1 MIRVTLWPNSR
12 LRLAVRAFW
21 ILGALYGACPV
32 SANTASEYLMVGAVK
47 RHYFVVV
54 PPSSDAVVPMP
65 VILVFHPK
73 NTDAALI
80 MHSLPFPEMAVR
92 RRFIAVFPDGIRQQW
107 NGGRKKAVSNDSKAS
122 DDVAFV
128 EAILDSVG
136 SKYRIDVRRIYAT
149 GISNGAIFCYTL
161 AARMSGRI
169 AAIGPVAGAVGIN
182 VPKQFNPAQPVSIA
196 YWVKADGC
204 DPKPAICPLPHF
216 VPDDGTNVIRFTFAN
231 GDHNTVV
238 VSYVIVHGGH
248 TWPGQHADPT
258 GPKGRSTMSVDATK
272 EILDFFD
279 QHPKS

>member
-1 MIRVTLWPNSR
+1 
-12 LRLAVRAFW
+12 
-21 ILGALYGACPV
+21 
-32 SANTASEYLMVGAVK
+32 
-47 RHYFVVV
+47 
-54 PPSSDAVVPMP
+54 MP

-182 VPKQFNPAQPVSIA
+182 VPKQFNPAQPVSVIAFNGTDDTYVPYAGYRDPDEGLLSTPDSIA